1 MRAFTLLLLP
11 VLVLPLIGAKS
22 DPFVATWV
30 YDSQKSPKP
39 TITYGI
45 KNLGGNRFAL
55 TGSTGET
62 TEINADGISIKSPS
76 GATVS
81 FKKLDDHTWQM
92 NRVDARAM
100 LRTYTVSSDDKTLTL
115 RDVFTA
121 TGGSEEKTITTYAR
135 RGPGNG
141 IVGEW
146 QSISME
152 ETLTGKPEELVIEP
166 FGKDGLSFTS
176 MFDKHRTDMHFDGK
190 QYFDQAPDGTK
201 GDSSSG
207 KRMSAYFIQI
217 NNRVKGK
224 PDSTEELK
232 VSPDGM
238 TLTIVSRPIRSSAVF
253 TTVWDKQ

>member
-1 MRAFTLLLLP
+1 ML
-11 VLVLPLIGAKS
+11 S
-22 DPFVATWV
+22 DSAV
-30 YDSQKSPKP
+30 SQKSPKP

-76 GATVS
+76 GGTVS

-92 NRVDARAM
+92 NRVDARTM
-100 LRTYTVSSDDKTLTL
+100 VRTFTVSSDDKRLTL
-115 RDVFTA
+115 RDVFTGA
-121 TGGSEEKTITTYAR
+121 DGSGEKTVTTYAR
-135 RGPGNG
+135 RGPGYG
-141 IVGEW
+141 SVGEW

-152 ETLTGKPEELVIEP
+152 ETLTGKPDELLIEP
-166 FGKDGLSFTS
+166 FGKKGLSFTS
-176 MFDKHRTDMHFDGK
+176 MFNKHRTDMLFDGK
-190 QYFDQAPDGTK
+190 QYFDQTPDGTK

-207 KRMSAYFIQI
+207 KRINAHFIQI
-217 NNRVKGK
+217 NTLVKGR
-224 PDSTEELK
+224 PDSTDELH

-253 TTVWDKQ
+253 TTVWDKK